1 MRVAD
6 NVIIIIIKIIVVV
19 SSSIVIIMLQTVA
32 THRPVEAQTDLYF
45 GSSDR
50 KSSAVLR
57 LSDGGGSKQ

>member
-6 NVIIIIIKIIVVV
+6 NVIIIIIVVIVV
-19 SSSIVIIMLQTVA
+19 SSSIIMIMIQTVA

-50 KSSAVLR
+50 KSPAVLR

>member
-6 NVIIIIIKIIVVV
+6 NVIIIIIVVIVV
-19 SSSIVIIMLQTVA
+19 SSSIIMIMIQTVA

>member
-6 NVIIIIIKIIVVV
+6 NVIIIIIVVIVV
-19 SSSIVIIMLQTVA
+19 SSSIIMIMIQTVA

-45 GSSDR
+45 GSSGR
-50 KSSAVLR
+50 KSPAVLR

>member
-1 MRVAD
+1 MFL
-6 NVIIIIIKIIVVV
+6 VIIIIVVIVV
-19 SSSIVIIMLQTVA
+19 SSSIIMIMIQTVA